1 MPGGD
6 GTGPLGRGPL
16 TGRGFGYCSG
26 SGDQRPGY
34 GRPFFG
40 RGFRG
45 YGSPWSRSY
54 REDAA
59 DERLSLQRQADFMKR
74 QLRTIEERL
83 KEIESPDVD
92 D

>member
-26 SGDQRPGY
+26 LGYQRPGY

-45 YGSPWSRSY
+45 YGSPWSRFY

-74 QLRTIEERL
+74 QLRAIEERL